1 MILLLGATGRVG
13 GAAATALYQSGQ
25 PFRVLVRDASK
36 FSLSAASVDV
46 VEGDLADAEKVK
58 AALAGID
65 RVLLVMSNHPQQAQ
79 FERGF
84 ATLAAD
90 AGVEH
95 VVKISSMEASPDAS
109 AVLPKNHFE
118 TERHIAGL
126 GIDWTFLRPNY
137 YMQNMLMY
145 ANSIKQTNTFA
156 LPLGGATTAMVDA
169 QDVGEVAAAVL
180 TQGGHE
186 GKIYLLTGPHL
197 MDFHEVASRMGAVLG
212 RDVNYLE
219 QTPEA
224 FRAILEQV
232 IPSKWQVDAVS
243 ELFAE
248 IAAGS
253 LSTCNDTVATILSR
267 PATPIEAFTKRF
279 SKAFGAHETE

>member
-13 GAAATALYQSGQ
+13 GAAAAALHQSGQ

-36 FSLSAASVDV
+36 VSLSVPSIDI

-65 RVLLVMSNHPQQAQ
+65 RALLVMSNHPQQAQ

-84 ATLAAD
+84 ATLAAE
-90 AGVEH
+90 AGVGH
-95 VVKISSMEASPDAS
+95 VVKISSMEASPHTS

-118 TERHIAGL
+118 TEQHIADL

-156 LPLGGATTAMVDA
+156 LPLGRATTAMVDA

-186 GKIYLLTGPHL
+186 GKIYFLTGPHL
-197 MDFHEVASRMGAVLG
+197 MDFYEVASRMGAVLG
-212 RDVNYLE
+212 RDLSYLE

-232 IPSKWQVDAVS
+232 IPSKWQVNAVS

-253 LSTCNDTVATILSR
+253 LSTSNDTVATILSR
-267 PATPIEAFTKRF
+267 PATSIEAFTQRF